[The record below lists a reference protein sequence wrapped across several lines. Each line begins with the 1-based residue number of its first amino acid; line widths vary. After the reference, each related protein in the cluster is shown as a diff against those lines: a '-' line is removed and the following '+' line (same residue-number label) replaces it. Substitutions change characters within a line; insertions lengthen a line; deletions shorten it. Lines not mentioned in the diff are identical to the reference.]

1 MVDDDALSNSTKGGM
16 AVEVVESVWSM
27 DSSSKTPR
35 RTLELA
41 GRIVKRPVCM
51 LIDSG
56 TTGNYVSVQ
65 ECATRKIKIEKE
77 KNGKEL
83 TMADGSKVKT
93 IDLVRLNVRCGGYHG
108 VVEVR
113 VFPGMSKPMILG
125 MPWLVKE
132 NPHINW
138 TRSTVVVQ
146 QG

>member
-1 MVDDDALSNSTKGGM
+1 MDDDALSDSTKGGM

-41 GRIVKRPVCM
+41 RRIGKRPVRM

-56 TTGNYVSVQ
+56 ATGNYVSAQ
-65 ECATRKIKIEKE
+65 ECAARKIKIEKE

-93 IDLVRLNVRCGGYHG
+93 IG
-108 VVEVR
+108 
-113 VFPGMSKPMILG
+113 
-125 MPWLVKE
+125 
-132 NPHINW
+132 
-138 TRSTVVVQ
+138 
-146 QG
+146 